1 MAYTVTELI
10 TKAWNLSG
18 IVAAQAET
26 VSGDQLKDGLDHLND
41 FLALQSAES
50 RMIPYR
56 RVQSFE
62 CIPNL
67 DEFLIDHLLS
77 IDVLTMKDNGGYALK
92 ALGRQ
97 AFFMQSSDNF
107 LSPSQ
112 PRFYHIEAIRNGSLL
127 FLTPTPDKPYAFRLV
142 GKFGLT
148 EVDYNDDLSAIYDR
162 EYILYLRYGLA
173 DYLCD
178 LYNHPFAGKAKLNS
192 LAFKLRDYSPLDLSI
207 EKVSYLNT
215 EIP

>member
-26 VSGDQLKDGLDHLND
+26 MSGDQLTEGLDHLND

-50 RMIPYR
+50 RMIPYTH
-56 RVQSFE
+56 VHSFE
-62 CIPNL
+62 CNANL
-67 DEFLIDHLLS
+67 DEVLIDHLLS
-77 IDVLTMKDNGGYALK
+77 IDVLTMKDNGGYSLK

-97 AFFMQSSDNF
+97 AFFIRNSDNS
-107 LSPSQ
+107 SPSQ
-112 PRFYHIEAIRNGSLL
+112 PRFYHIEAMRGGSLL
-127 FLTPTPDKPYAFRLV
+127 FLTPIPDKAYQFRLV

-148 EVDYNDDLSAIYDR
+148 EVNYNDDLSLVYDR
-162 EYILYLRYGLA
+162 QYLLYLCYGLA

-178 LYNHPFAGKAKLNS
+178 LYNHPFSAKTKLS
-192 LAFKLRDYSPLDLSI
+192 RLEFALRDYSPLDLSI
-207 EKVSYLNT
+207 EKVSYLDT